1 MDTTVVDQFAAQ
13 GGSLGRAAEPVEFN
27 RDVRPILADACFPC
41 HGLDARARKAKLRL
55 DTPEGAFAKRDGA
68 AALTPGDPAASEVWA
83 RITSDDADS
92 VMPPPKTNKKL
103 TPAQREILR
112 ESDTLIAELED
123 ADEVVIGVAMHNFA
137 IPSAL
142 KLWIDQVV
150 RRGRTFSYSAGGPA
164 GMLTGKKAT
173 VLSASGGTY
182 ESGTPSGAMNF
193 MDPYLKAVLGFIGIG
208 DIAFVTAGGASQ
220 LMRGSLTR
228 EEFMRPTLERVRAIA
243 A

>member
-1 MDTTVVDQFAAQ
+1 METSISRELSAEFTRAWKMAHPQGKVIRRDLAASAPKPLDQAWIQASFM
-13 GGSLGRAAEPVEFN
+13 
-27 RDVRPILADACFPC
+27 
-41 HGLDARARKAKLRL
+41 
-55 DTPEGAFAKRDGA
+55 
-68 AALTPGDPAASEVWA
+68 DPAA
-83 RITSDDADS
+83 
-92 VMPPPKTNKKL
+92 L
-103 TPAQREILR
+103 TPAQREILG

-150 RRGRTFSYSAGGPA
+150 RRGRTFSYSAAGPA
-164 GMLTGKKAT
+164 GMLKGKKAT

-182 ESGTPSGAMNF
+182 EPGTPLGVMNF
-193 MDPYLKAVLGFIGIG
+193 MDPYLKAVLGFIGIS
-208 DIAFVTAGGASQ
+208 DVTFVTAGGAAQ

-228 EEFMRPTLERVRAIA
+228 EEFMRPSLERVRAIA

>member
-1 MDTTVVDQFAAQ
+1 MEISISRELSAEFTRAWKIAHPQGKVIRRDLGALAPRPLDQAWIQASFTDT
-13 GGSLGRAAEPVEFN
+13 
-27 RDVRPILADACFPC
+27 
-41 HGLDARARKAKLRL
+41 
-55 DTPEGAFAKRDGA
+55 
-68 AALTPGDPAASEVWA
+68 AS
-83 RITSDDADS
+83 
-92 VMPPPKTNKKL
+92 L
-103 TPAQREILR
+103 TPAQREILG

-150 RRGRTFSYSAGGPA
+150 RRGRTFSYSAGGPT

-193 MDPYLKAVLGFIGIG
+193 MDPYLKAVLSFIGIG